1 MLPSKYVRYA
11 EAKEFVS
18 KLNFKTLAEY
28 RKFVTQHHIQ
38 NLPKDPSATY
48 AYKGFVPYEFLGLD
62 KATYKA
68 NIREA
73 RAISFANR
81 TANRPKN
88 IVKKTQK
95 VKTVKGL
102 DPDMVIQFLMD
113 ENVEPETIVNFI
125 AMMDISSGTLMS
137 ELCKYMAKRNLEK
150 QQTWRPTGYNTSE
163 AQISL
168 KI

>member
-1 MLPSKYVRYA
+1 
-11 EAKEFVS
+11 
-18 KLNFKTLAEY
+18 
-28 RKFVTQHHIQ
+28 
-38 NLPKDPSATY
+38 
-48 AYKGFVPYEFLGLD
+48 
-62 KATYKA
+62 
-68 NIREA
+68 
-73 RAISFANR
+73 
-81 TANRPKN
+81 
-88 IVKKTQK
+88 
-95 VKTVKGL
+95 
-102 DPDMVIQFLMD
+102 MVIQFLMD